1 MFKIF
6 LYLNKKASMKKLIY
20 LFFALLIFSCSSEED
35 EPVCLVCT
43 NMDFEMEFLPAEPL
57 GGTVSCAIYEGE
69 PQCEG
74 QDLFN
79 LCHPGGVIAGPLN
92 KESLNKIKRWW
103 EENGAI
109 CTLK

>member
-1 MFKIF
+1 
-6 LYLNKKASMKKLIY
+6 MKKLIY

-43 NMDFEMEFLPAEPL
+43 NMDFRVADNITSL
-57 GGTVSCAIYEGE
+57 GGTVSCAFNEGE
-69 PQCEG
+69 EKCEG
-74 QDLFN
+74 MSISSMCF
-79 LCHPGGVIAGPLN
+79 PSGIARPLD
-92 KESLNKIKRWW
+92 KTSLNKIKRYW

>member
-1 MFKIF
+1 
-6 LYLNKKASMKKLIY
+6 MKKLIY
-20 LFFALLIFSCSSEED
+20 LFFALLIFSCSNEED

-43 NMDFEMEFLPAEPL
+43 NMDFLVEDVYSGL
-57 GGTVSCAIYEGE
+57 GGTISCAFSEGE

-74 QDLFN
+74 QN
-79 LCHPGGVIAGPLN
+79 KASLCYPYTGISRPLDRA
-92 KESLNKIKRWW
+92 SLNKIKQWW

>member
-1 MFKIF
+1 
-6 LYLNKKASMKKLIY
+6 MKKIIY

-43 NMDFEMEFLPAEPL
+43 NMDFWVPDVISGL
-57 GGTVSCAIYEGE
+57 GGSINCAFAEGE

-74 QDLFN
+74 ASISSMCYPNRVL
-79 LCHPGGVIAGPLN
+79 ARPLD
-92 KESLNKIKRWW
+92 KASLYKIKRFW